1 MIKYVNDLGDTILT
15 EEQTHVIDGYRPFDY
30 DHTSLYLNY
39 VHILLKDSIIELN
52 ELEAANETEQIPRTP
67 LQLFLDKHLLKSLQ
81 ALWVVLKNDKMV
93 TGARPAQKLDLV
105 DKICK
110 EFMKKKAEEN
120 TQTRISDDNVIVFFE
135 DYCKEKN
142 FQLVK
147 SSRGKSDISE
157 KYSSVLATAPT
168 PEQSIR
174 MLTTA
179 K

>member
-1 MIKYVNDLGDTILT
+1 MTM
-15 EEQTHVIDGYRPFDY
+15 
-30 DHTSLYLNY
+30 
-39 VHILLKDSIIELN
+39 LL
-52 ELEAANETEQIPRTP
+52 
-67 LQLFLDKHLLKSLQ
+67 F
-81 ALWVVLKNDKMV
+81 
-93 TGARPAQKLDLV
+93 
-105 DKICK
+105 
-110 EFMKKKAEEN
+110 
-120 TQTRISDDNVIVFFE
+120 FFE